1 MDDNI
6 FLTEMLNYINNLNDE
21 IYKKHH
27 LVKIDR
33 TSKNKRK
40 KVDSTNKSNADVVL
54 LDNRIKNYNKK
65 VNSIEDMKS
74 NKGITELNIEPN
86 KESDKI
92 EEYDKIEWKNL
103 DINVK
108 IEEYNKYINKCQF
121 KNFPEELNVRIMS
134 LIRDGS
140 LDKKKYIVFT
150 DHIVDIPLIKYDNN
164 NYEYY
169 LTIDRVKKKKV
180 KMFN

>member
-108 IEEYNKYINKCQF
+108 IEE
-121 KNFPEELNVRIMS
+121 
-134 LIRDGS
+134 
-140 LDKKKYIVFT
+140 
-150 DHIVDIPLIKYDNN
+150 
-164 NYEYY
+164 
-169 LTIDRVKKKKV
+169 
-180 KMFN
+180 